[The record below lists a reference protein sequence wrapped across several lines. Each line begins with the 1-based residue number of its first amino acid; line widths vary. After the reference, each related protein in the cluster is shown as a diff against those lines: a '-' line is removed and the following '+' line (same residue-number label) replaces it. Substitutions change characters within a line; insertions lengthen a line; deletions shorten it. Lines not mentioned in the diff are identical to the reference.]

1 MHNTALRHGSAEDI
15 ARLNRGESVP
25 PERIY
30 FRCWPR
36 LASSAPE
43 LAWLNTRLAVGVGER
58 QASQP
63 ASQVTVRIFILD

>member
-58 QASQP
+58 QAT
-63 ASQVTVRIFILD
+63 QVTVRIFILD